1 MLTVPKFFEVA
12 LKCSGPRALL
22 HAQPPMPPMSS
33 ADAFAN
39 LDEFEDERKEIE
51 RENAAHI
58 RRMEHERTM
67 RDNAQGSKKATTE
80 TSGRTAIAT
89 VTCDGITLKLT
100 LKAKLLERPFE
111 TALVKPFLGAFN
123 KKRQKDKPDAADV
136 TEKDLDSLVV
146 DGLEVPW
153 PGVETI
159 EKALKLQ
166 AASILH
172 DTTRGA
178 KDQQRFVETA
188 RAV

>member
-1 MLTVPKFFEVA
+1 
-12 LKCSGPRALL
+12 
-22 HAQPPMPPMSS
+22 MSS

-111 TALVKPFLGAFN
+111 TALVKPFLGA
-123 KKRQKDKPDAADV
+123 
-136 TEKDLDSLVV
+136 L
-146 DGLEVPW
+146 
-153 PGVETI
+153 
-159 EKALKLQ
+159 
-166 AASILH
+166 
-172 DTTRGA
+172 
-178 KDQQRFVETA
+178 
-188 RAV
+188 